1 MTYSYTLLV
10 GSFKDRSNAE
20 TFADSVEL
28 LELDHSTRIV
38 KVEVYGETRY
48 RVTVGSFSQKA
59 DAGSLV
65 KSLEL
70 LLKVKPIMIMVRD

>member
-48 RVTVGSFSQKA
+48 RVTIGSFSQKA
-59 DAGSLV
+59 DAGYLV
-65 KSLEL
+65 KSLEN
-70 LLKVKPIMIMVRD
+70 LLKVNPIMIMTRD